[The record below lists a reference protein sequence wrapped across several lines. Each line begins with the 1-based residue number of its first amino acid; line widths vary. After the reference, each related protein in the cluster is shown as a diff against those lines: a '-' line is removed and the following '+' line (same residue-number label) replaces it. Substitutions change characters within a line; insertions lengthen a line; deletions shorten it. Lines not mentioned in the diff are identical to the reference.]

1 MAWDTVATAEV
12 GLNAKSA
19 ISRVVSQLRED
30 LISVV
35 IEPGAKLRIA
45 SLAQKYEANPGA
57 VREALSRLVSEGLVV
72 AEDQKG
78 FRASPV
84 SATFLTDIMSTRV
97 FVEVEALRRSI
108 AFGDTDWEANVL
120 AATHRLSKVQQ
131 LDPETGAI
139 TAKWRNLHR
148 LYHHALIADCGSPT
162 LLQLQ
167 SQLFSQT
174 ERYRCL
180 QGSLSQNGKIRDGD
194 NEHHQIAELVVARD
208 FESASK
214 ALERH
219 YNKTVQL
226 LLASGR
232 LQ

>member
-1 MAWDTVATAEV
+1 MAV
-12 GLNAKSA
+12 GMDIAAGAKSS
-19 ISRVVSQLRED
+19 ISRVVTQLRED

-45 SLAQKYEANPGA
+45 SLADKYEANPGA

-84 SATFLTDIMSTRV
+84 SASFLTDIMSTRV

-120 AATHRLSKVQQ
+120 AATHRLSKVEQ
-131 LDPETGAI
+131 LDPDTGAI
-139 TAKWRNLHR
+139 TARWRNLHR
-148 LYHHALIADCGSPT
+148 QYHDALIAHCGSPT
-162 LLQLQ
+162 LLQVQ

-180 QGSLSQNGKIRDGD
+180 QGSLSQGGKLRDGD
-194 NEHHQIAELVVARD
+194 NEHNQIAELVVARN
-208 FESASK
+208 FVAASA

-219 YNKTVQL
+219 YHKTVQL